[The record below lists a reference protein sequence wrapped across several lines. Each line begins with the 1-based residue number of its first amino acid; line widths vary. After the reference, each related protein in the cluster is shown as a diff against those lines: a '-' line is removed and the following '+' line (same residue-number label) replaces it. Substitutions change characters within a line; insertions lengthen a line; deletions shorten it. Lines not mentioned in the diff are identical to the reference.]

1 MIDFARLPALSSK
14 NIACRVKAAAERAIR
29 QGHPWV
35 YENAIVRQSQSG
47 QAGDLAVIY
56 DRAENQ
62 FLAIGLYDPF
72 SPIRIRI
79 LQANSQ
85 AAINRGWFARKLVQ
99 AQALRQTLIESG
111 TSGYRLVYG
120 ESDGLPALVIDR
132 YDDALVIKLYS
143 LVWIPHLPNLMA
155 ALKESIA
162 FETLYLRLSRALQS
176 SQASLLE
183 DYHLHDGQ
191 VLMGD
196 LNPAPVPFS
205 ENGLVFAADVR
216 YGHKTGFFFDQRDNR
231 QRVRQL
237 AAGRRVLDVFCYVGG
252 FTIYALAGGA
262 KSVTAVDISPAAI
275 QALER
280 HVGSNQLELERV
292 ETRVADAFVGMQA
305 LVSEGRK
312 YELVIVDPPSF
323 AKRQAEVA
331 GALRAYRRL
340 LRLALKLTASD
351 GILVMS
357 SCSSRIQPRQFFNL
371 MVNTANQDGCR
382 LEMIAQ
388 SSHALDHPIGFR
400 EAAYLKTLFA
410 RVKR

>member
-1 MIDFARLPALSSK
+1 MIDFARLPTLSSK

-85 AAINRGWFARKLVQ
+85 AAINRGWFARKLAQ
-99 AQALRQTLIESG
+99 AQALRQTLIESD

-132 YDDALVIKLYS
+132 YDDTLVIKLYS

-176 SQASLLE
+176 SQANLLE

-196 LNPAPVPFS
+196 LNPAPVTFI
-205 ENGLVFAADVR
+205 ENELVFAADVR

-262 KSVTAVDISPAAI
+262 KSVTTVDISPAAI
-275 QALER
+275 KALEC

-305 LVSEGRK
+305 LASEGRK

-400 EAAYLKTLFA
+400 EAEYLKTLFA

>member
-85 AAINRGWFARKLVQ
+85 AAINRGWFARKLAQ

-143 LVWIPHLPNLMA
+143 LVWIPHLPNLIA

-176 SQASLLE
+176 SQASLLA

-205 ENGLVFAADVR
+205 ENELVFAADVR

>member
-143 LVWIPHLPNLMA
+143 LVWIPHLPNLIA

-176 SQASLLE
+176 SQASLLA

-196 LNPAPVPFS
+196 LNPAPVTFS
-205 ENGLVFAADVR
+205 ENELVFAADVR

>member
-1 MIDFARLPALSSK
+1 MSDFARLPALSSK

-85 AAINRGWFARKLVQ
+85 AAINRGWFARKLAQ

-262 KSVTAVDISPAAI
+262 KSVTAVDTSQAAI
-275 QALER
+275 KALER
-280 HVGSNQLELERV
+280 HVSSNQLELERV